1 MLLWNI
7 IILYKLYQQ
16 ATKENKPRF
25 TDYMSGTGYIY
36 IYKLW
41 KEDFRLNDTV
51 RKILVIDDEV
61 KISEVIKSYLEHDG
75 YKVVTALNGKEAM
88 ESYKEFNPDLIILD
102 LMLPDISGEEICKR
116 IRKNSSVPIIMLTA
130 KVSDDEVI
138 TGLDIG
144 ADDYVLKP
152 FSPRQLLA
160 RVAAVLRRV
169 VKEPVADTGKIIF
182 DNGDLVIDTFVHEIR
197 KAGNTINVT
206 PNEYR
211 ILVTMAGFPKKTF
224 TRDEL
229 INMALGDDFEG
240 FDRTVDT
247 HIKNLRQKIE
257 DDPKAPRY
265 LVTVHGVGYRFA
277 GE

>member
-1 MLLWNI
+1 M
-7 IILYKLYQQ
+7 
-16 ATKENKPRF
+16 
-25 TDYMSGTGYIY
+25 TDSA
-36 IYKLW
+36 K
-41 KEDFRLNDTV
+41 
-51 RKILVIDDEV
+51 KILVVDDEA

-75 YKVVTALNGKEAM
+75 YKVSTALNGKAALNG
-88 ESYKEFNPDLIILD
+88 YNEFNPDLIILD

-152 FSPRQLLA
+152 FSPKQLLA
-160 RVAAVLRRV
+160 RVAAVLRRSA
-169 VKEPVADTGKIIF
+169 KESAEDRSKIVF
-182 DNGDLVIDTFVHEIR
+182 DNGELVIDTFVHEIR
-197 KAGNTINVT
+197 KAGSIINLT

-211 ILVTMAGFPKKTF
+211 ILVTMAGYPKKTF
-224 TRDEL
+224 TREEL
-229 INMALGDDFEG
+229 ISMALGDDFEG

-257 DDPKAPRY
+257 DDPKTPKY

>member
-1 MLLWNI
+1 MTEDLRL
-7 IILYKLYQQ
+7 
-16 ATKENKPRF
+16 
-25 TDYMSGTGYIY
+25 TDSA
-36 IYKLW
+36 K
-41 KEDFRLNDTV
+41 
-51 RKILVIDDEV
+51 KILVVDDET

-75 YKVVTALNGKEAM
+75 YTVFTALNGKEAM
-88 ESYKEFNPDLIILD
+88 AGYNEFNPDLIILD
-102 LMLPDISGEEICKR
+102 LMLPDISGEEVCKR

-138 TGLDIG
+138 TGLNIG

-160 RVAAVLRRV
+160 RVAAVLRRTE
-169 VKEPVADTGKIIF
+169 KEPVEDNRKIIF
-182 DNGDLVIDTFVHEIR
+182 DNGDLAIDTFVHEIR
-197 KAGNTINVT
+197 KAGNTINLT

-224 TRDEL
+224 TREEL
-229 INMALGDDFEG
+229 ISMALGDDFEG

>member
-1 MLLWNI
+1 M
-7 IILYKLYQQ
+7 
-16 ATKENKPRF
+16 
-25 TDYMSGTGYIY
+25 TDSA
-36 IYKLW
+36 K
-41 KEDFRLNDTV
+41 
-51 RKILVIDDEV
+51 KILVVDDEA

-75 YKVVTALNGKEAM
+75 YKVSTALNGKAALNG
-88 ESYKEFNPDLIILD
+88 YNEFNPDLIVLD

-152 FSPRQLLA
+152 FSPKQLLA
-160 RVAAVLRRV
+160 RVAAVLRRSA
-169 VKEPVADTGKIIF
+169 KESADDRSKIVF
-182 DNGDLVIDTFVHEIR
+182 DNGELVIDTFVHEIR
-197 KAGNTINVT
+197 KAGSIINLT

-211 ILVTMAGFPKKTF
+211 ILVTMSGYPKKTF
-224 TRDEL
+224 TREEL
-229 INMALGDDFEG
+229 ISMALGDDFEG

-257 DDPKAPRY
+257 DDPKAPKY

>member
-1 MLLWNI
+1 M
-7 IILYKLYQQ
+7 
-16 ATKENKPRF
+16 
-25 TDYMSGTGYIY
+25 TDSA
-36 IYKLW
+36 K
-41 KEDFRLNDTV
+41 
-51 RKILVIDDEV
+51 KILVVDDEK
-61 KISEVIKSYLEHDG
+61 KISDVVKSYLEHDG
-75 YKVVTALNGKEAM
+75 YKVFTALNGKEAM
-88 ESYKEFNPDLIILD
+88 DGYNEFNPDLIILD
-102 LMLPDISGEEICKR
+102 LMLPDISGEKICKR

-152 FSPRQLLA
+152 FSPKQLLA
-160 RVAAVLRRV
+160 RVAAVLRRS
-169 VKEPVADTGKIIF
+169 VKESAEDKSKIIF
-182 DNGDLVIDTFVHEIR
+182 DNGDLVIDNFAHEIR
-197 KAGNTINVT
+197 KTGNTINLT

-211 ILVTMAGFPKKTF
+211 ILVTMAGYPKKTF

-265 LVTVHGVGYRFA
+265 LLTVHGVGYRFA
-277 GE
+277 GD